1 MEMSKESESRLG
13 SDESIVVCAIAGF
26 CPIAVFPSGC
36 FYLMRTFCHSGC
48 IRFGAGQ
55 DRLFIQ
61 AGEAA
66 PARWRTSSAQAITTR
81 TFTPSRAWSSLPLY
95 ISHLLSDK
103 DNAYHKQ
110 GAGNILMIVT
120 ALLVSLFV
128 FKDIGVSAICF
139 RQRVGAIEFFILP
152 TLHLRPRDNFNPCI
166 DHRKPTLSAF
176 RKRVLFLVWD
186 ELALPWAIFK
196 TQDLQGQLFTFLQ
209 H

>member
-81 TFTPSRAWSSLPLY
+81 TFTPSRAWSSLPLR
-95 ISHLLSDK
+95 ISHLLFDK

-110 GAGNILMIVT
+110 GAGDFLMRVT
-120 ALLVSLFV
+120 ALLGSIFV
-128 FKDIGVSAICF
+128 FKDIGFSAICF
-139 RQRVGAIEFFILP
+139 RPQVGAIVFFFS
-152 TLHLRPRDNFNPCI
+152 LHYICGPGTI
-166 DHRKPTLSAF
+166 SI
-176 RKRVLFLVWD
+176 RVL
-186 ELALPWAIFK
+186 
-196 TQDLQGQLFTFLQ
+196 TT
-209 H
+209 